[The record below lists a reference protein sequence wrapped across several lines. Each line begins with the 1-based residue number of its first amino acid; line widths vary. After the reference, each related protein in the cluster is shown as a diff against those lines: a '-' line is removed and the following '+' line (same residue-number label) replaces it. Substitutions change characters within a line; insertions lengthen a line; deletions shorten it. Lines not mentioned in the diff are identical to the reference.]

1 MYGVHQAMKIGIVSD
16 THDQIGRVMKAVE
29 IFNREQ
35 VEMVVHCGDIVSPF
49 MLRYF
54 KDLKCSI
61 KFLFGNNTG
70 DILLHLKS
78 AKEFG
83 LPDHEFGTFFSLERA
98 GKKIA
103 VYHGD
108 HQEITAALIKCGDYD
123 CVFTGH
129 DHLSR
134 IEKAGKVLWVNP
146 GALADRHKP
155 GMSPPSIA
163 IYDSI
168 SHTAKS
174 IKITE

>member
-1 MYGVHQAMKIGIVSD
+1 MKIGIISD
-16 THDQIGRVMKAVE
+16 THDQIGRVKKAVE
-29 IFNREQ
+29 VFSREQ

-70 DILLHLKS
+70 DILLHLKY

-108 HQEITAALIKCGDYD
+108 HQEITAALIKCGDFD

-129 DHLSR
+129 DHLPR
-134 IEKAGKVLWVNP
+134 IEKVKKVLWVNP
-146 GALADRHKP
+146 GSLVDRHKE
-155 GMSPPSIA
+155 GMGHPSVA
-163 IYDSI
+163 VYDSN
-168 SHTAKS
+168 SHTAKT
-174 IKITE
+174 IEIIE